1 MKFAR
6 FILLGL
12 LILTLTTALNV
23 NAADGEISTD
33 LLTQFEKDIKT
44 EPNHK
49 QIINAITNNSIKDL
63 ALNRDK
69 IVNFDKLFT
78 YKLKS
83 TGLINQKSSGRCW
96 IFAGANIST
105 PKVMNKLNASDF
117 EMSQSYL
124 AFYDKLEKANYF
136 LERMI
141 ELRDKPLEDRTVQN
155 EIQYLF
161 GDGGWWNYFLGL
173 VNKYGVVPAQVMP
186 ETKQSEST
194 GMLNFLGQTL
204 LRKYA
209 AELRAM
215 HQNGRSEKALRQRK
229 EKMLS
234 DVYKLLVYNYGQPP
248 KEFNFRYEYKDEED
262 TTKTEKEI
270 IERTFT
276 PLSFFQEFIGEA
288 MPEYVSLCNYPTQ
301 KFDENY
307 ILQSTR
313 NMYEGTD
320 YKVLNLDI
328 EKLKHYTE
336 KTLLDSQL
344 VWFACDVGRDNYNT
358 EGLFSV
364 DVYDY
369 TNTLGIDFSMDKKT
383 GIEYGYISPTHAMAI
398 TGFDTAADGSINK
411 WLVENSWGAKHGDNG
426 FYYMQDDW
434 FDAYVLVVVVPKNL
448 LEDEE
453 LKLLEKKPIIIKDY
467 EPFASGMRSIQ

>member
-1 MKFAR
+1 MKSAR
-6 FILLGL
+6 LILLGL
-12 LILTLTTALNV
+12 FLFTLTTASFVL
-23 NAADGEISTD
+23 AGDGAISSD
-33 LLTQFEKDIKT
+33 LLSQFQNDLKA
-44 EPNHK
+44 EPGHK

-63 ALNRDK
+63 SLNREK

-83 TGLINQKSSGRCW
+83 TNIINQKSSGRCW
-96 IFAGANIST
+96 IFAAANIST

-124 AFYDKLEKANYF
+124 AFYDKLEKANFF

-141 ELRDKPLEDRTVQN
+141 ELRDKPLDDRSLQI

-161 GDGGWWNYFLGL
+161 GDGGWWNYFLDL
-173 VNKYGVVPAQVMP
+173 VNKYGIVPAQVMP
-186 ETKQSEST
+186 ETKQSEKT
-194 GMLNFLGQTL
+194 GMLNQLGSTL

-209 AELRAM
+209 AELRQM
-215 HQNGRSEKALRQRK
+215 HQDGRSENALRKAK
-229 EKMLS
+229 EKMLA
-234 DVYKLLVYNYGQPP
+234 DVYKLLVYNYGEPP
-248 KEFNFRYEYKDEED
+248 QEFKFRYEYKDEDD

-276 PLSFFQEFIGEA
+276 PQSFFKEFIGDD

-301 KFDENY
+301 AFNENY
-307 ILQSTR
+307 LLESSR
-313 NMYEGTD
+313 NMYEGED
-320 YKVLNLDI
+320 FKLLNLDI
-328 EKLKHYTE
+328 EKLKYYTR

-344 VWFACDVGRDNYNT
+344 VWFACDVGRDNYNAD
-358 EGLFSV
+358 GIFSV

-383 GIEYGYISPTHAMAI
+383 GIEYGYITPSHAMAI

-411 WLVENSWGAKHGDNG
+411 WLVENSWGTKYGDNG
-426 FYYMQDDW
+426 FYYMKDDW
-434 FDAYVLVVVVPKNL
+434 YDAYVLVVIVPKNL
-448 LEDEE
+448 LDEAD
-453 LKLLEKKPIIIKDY
+453 LKLLDKKPITIKDY
-467 EPFASGMRSIQ
+467 EPFSAGMRNIQ